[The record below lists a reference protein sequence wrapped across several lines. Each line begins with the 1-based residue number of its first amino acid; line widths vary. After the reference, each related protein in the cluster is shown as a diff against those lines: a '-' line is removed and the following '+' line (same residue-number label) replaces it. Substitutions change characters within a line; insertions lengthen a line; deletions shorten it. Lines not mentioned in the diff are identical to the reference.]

1 MPLENKIYTA
11 LTGSTLITAI
21 TTKIYPVV
29 APPESVLPFVTYIRT
44 NGGQIN
50 TLSGYATVENPSI
63 QIDVFS
69 TGYAQVKTLAENIHS
84 VLNGTTT
91 FRSILKNDTD
101 LFEEDI
107 EAYRVIMD
115 FNFINRE

>member
-1 MPLENKIYTA
+1 MPLENKLYTA

-21 TTKIYPVV
+21 TTRIFPVV
-29 APPESVLPFVTYIRT
+29 APPETSLPFVTYIRI

-69 TGYAQVKTLAENIHS
+69 TGYSQAKTLSDNIHS

-91 FRSILKNDTD
+91 FRSILKNDND
-101 LFEEDI
+101 LFEEEI
-107 EAYRVIMD
+107 NAYRIIMD
-115 FNFINRE
+115 FTCINKE